1 MKKFL
6 QDKLFLAVMLFALTT
21 ANAQTGAKLSFI
33 SVKGNKFMT
42 AEGKVIVFRGLDASD
57 PDKLSKDGHWNKE
70 YFEMAKSW
78 GANIIRF
85 PVHPVPWRDRG
96 KEEYIKL
103 LDLGVQWATEVG
115 LYVIIDWHSIGN
127 LRTEMYQRP
136 M

>member
-1 MKKFL
+1 MNKSINVTA
-6 QDKLFLAVMLFALTT
+6 LFCMLMFPACITY
-21 ANAQTGAKLSFI
+21 AQTGARLSPV
-33 SVKGNKFMT
+33 SVRGNQFVK
-42 AEGKVIVFRGLDASD
+42 ADGKTIIFRGLDASD

-103 LDLGVQWATEVG
+103 LDQGVQWATEAG
-115 LYVIIDWHSIGN
+115 LYV
-127 LRTEMYQRP
+127 
-136 M
+136 